1 MLFLR
6 KSDQTIWKPS
16 PLLREPPPLSTI
28 PPISEQFFHDPTIY
42 PNFKNE
48 NPPLILGRGGNYVPM
63 LKYLENKKKRKKEKS
78 TMHFR

>member
-16 PLLREPPPLSTI
+16 PLLREPPLSTI
-28 PPISEQFFHDPTIY
+28 PPISEQIFHDSPLY

-63 LKYLENKKKRKKEKS
+63 LKYLENKSLNKEKN
-78 TMHFR
+78 TMHFK